1 MLFAYCLR
9 LYPLLVNTRV
19 WFFSFREHYAYEKS
33 VFITHKIP
41 PQSKSRNL
49 SPGFI
54 GSKPDRC
61 VPDWQYNA
69 ADSGSNASVSC
80 GPGIPALFQKQQNIH
95 KIIQQKNMNQ
105 IPSNNLKQNSCICG
119 VVGGCCLTSN

>member
-1 MLFAYCLR
+1 LSCLAVFPLVLWIFCCFWNKAGIPGAQLTLALEPESAALYCQSGTHLSG
-9 LYPLLVNTRV
+9 LEPMHVF
-19 WFFSFREHYAYEKS
+19 FFSFWEHYAYEKS

-49 SPGFI
+49 SPGCI

-69 ADSGSNASVSC
+69 ADSGSNASVS
-80 GPGIPALFQKQQNIH
+80 A
-95 KIIQQKNMNQ
+95 
-105 IPSNNLKQNSCICG
+105 
-119 VVGGCCLTSN
+119 

>member
-1 MLFAYCLR
+1 MRRRSAPKREILPDPKFGDLVLAKFVNILMLDGK
-9 LYPLLVNTRV
+9 
-19 WFFSFREHYAYEKS
+19 KS

-49 SPGFI
+49 SPGCI

-69 ADSGSNASVSC
+69 ADSGSNASV
-80 GPGIPALFQKQQNIH
+80 
-95 KIIQQKNMNQ
+95 
-105 IPSNNLKQNSCICG
+105 
-119 VVGGCCLTSN
+119 TSSL